1 MSDDHI
7 LDDLMQLVS
16 DHLEAER
23 SDISRR
29 AAEFAKRLAPKIR
42 ARNVGRKFPRRSLL
56 FRSAP
61 VIARISVAQSLSR
74 ESHCAPLLELP
85 VAAGEG
91 RELWDELCDTW
102 IELPGEIPDARYLAL
117 RVAGDSM
124 VPFIESRDVILVQ
137 LDCPPAVDDVIVAR
151 RPDEGYV
158 VKRVA
163 RIGLREMEL
172 DSFNPSYD
180 PIRIPLGE
188 MSVLGTVVARF
199 RQL

>member
-1 MSDDHI
+1 MSEQNI
-7 LDDLMQLVS
+7 LDPLMQLVA
-16 DHLEAER
+16 DHLDSER
-23 SDISRR
+23 SDARKR
-29 AAEFAKRLAPKIR
+29 AMESAKRLAPRIR
-42 ARNVGRKFPRRSLL
+42 ARNCERRFPRRALIS
-56 FRSAP
+56 RSASS
-61 VIARISVAQSLSR
+61 IAGISVAQALSR
-74 ESHCAPLLELP
+74 QSHCAPLVDLP

-91 RELWDELCDTW
+91 RELWDEQCDTW

-124 VPFIESRDVILVQ
+124 TPFLESRDVILVE
-137 LDCPPAVDDVIVAR
+137 LGAEPAVDDVIVAC

-163 RIGLREMEL
+163 RIGARGIEL

-180 PIRIPLGE
+180 SIRIPLGGR
-188 MSVLGTVVARF
+188 SVLGTVVARF